1 MTKLDEAAK
10 RQNEESKRKQRHED
24 KQADYNSPEEF
35 RKTGGDLNP
44 TQQVTPSAPNPED
57 DPALKDTRYDGHGG
71 KGK

>member
-35 RKTGGDLNP
+35 RKTGGDVTP
-44 TQQVTPSAPNPED
+44 TQQVVPNQPNPED
-57 DPALKDTRYDGHGG
+57 NPDYAGTRYSGDD
-71 KGK
+71 KK